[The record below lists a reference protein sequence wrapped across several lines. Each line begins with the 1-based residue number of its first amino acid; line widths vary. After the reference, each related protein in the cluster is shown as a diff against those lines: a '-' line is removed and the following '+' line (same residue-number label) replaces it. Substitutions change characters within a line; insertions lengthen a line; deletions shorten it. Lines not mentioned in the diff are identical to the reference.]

1 MIKIYKTQSEVDA
14 DIKDGVLVV
23 DSDVRFEFSLKV
35 DARLEIKGNINAW
48 NITAWDITAWNITAW
63 NITAWNI
70 TAWNIIASD
79 ITAEDISFYAVCF
92 AYNSFVCNSI
102 KGRRLNSKYFCLDKK
117 VEIKNA
123 K

>member
-63 NITAWNI
+63 NI
-70 TAWNIIASD
+70 IASD

>member
-35 DARLEIKGNINAW
+35 DARLEIKGNIN
-48 NITAWDITAWNITAW
+48 
-63 NITAWNI
+63 AWNI